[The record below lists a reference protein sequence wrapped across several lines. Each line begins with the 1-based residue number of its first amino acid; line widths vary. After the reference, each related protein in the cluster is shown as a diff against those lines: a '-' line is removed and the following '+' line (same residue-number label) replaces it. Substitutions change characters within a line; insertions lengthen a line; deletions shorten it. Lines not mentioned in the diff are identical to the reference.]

1 MSSKFKGLYDTLE
14 IQLRNIYSYNRVLH
28 IDAMLEAM
36 NHFVE
41 KDDKDAVETIVSSNT
56 DNVKDMLL
64 GKHNEY
70 INFQLSDSV
79 TFRFISIL

>member
-1 MSSKFKGLYDTLE
+1 
-14 IQLRNIYSYNRVLH
+14 
-28 IDAMLEAM
+28 MLEAM

-64 GKHNEY
+64 GKHKN
-70 INFQLSDSV
+70 IF
-79 TFRFISIL
+79 TFNWVNQ